1 MESKEII
8 LKPVVS
14 EKSYSLANE
23 SNKYVFFVDS
33 DINKIEIKNA
43 VEKKYKV
50 KVLSVNIVIKPGKMV
65 RDWKSN
71 KYTRKSD
78 KRKAIVTLKKGDKID
93 EFLNIA

>member
-1 MESKEII
+1 MESKEIV

-33 DINKIEIKNA
+33 GVNKIEIKNA

-50 KVLSVNIVIKPGKMV
+50 KVLSVNIVI
-65 RDWKSN
+65 
-71 KYTRKSD
+71 
-78 KRKAIVTLKKGDKID
+78 
-93 EFLNIA
+93 

>member
-1 MESKEII
+1 MESKEIV

-33 DINKIEIKNA
+33 GVNKIEIKNA

-50 KVLSVNIVIKPGKMV
+50 KVLDVNITVRIGKSF
-65 RDWKSN
+65 RDYKTNKSF
-71 KYTRKSD
+71 RKED
-78 KRKAIVTLKKGDKID
+78 KKKAVVTLKKGDKID
-93 EFLNIA
+93 EFLNIK

>member
-1 MESKEII
+1 MESKEIV

-33 DINKIEIKNA
+33 GVNKIEIKNA

-71 KYTRKSD
+71 KSSRKSD

>member
-1 MESKEII
+1 MESKEIV

-33 DINKIEIKNA
+33 GVNKIEIKNA

-50 KVLSVNIVIKPGKMV
+50 KVLDVNITVRIGKSF
-65 RDWKSN
+65 RDYKTNKSF
-71 KYTRKSD
+71 RKGD
-78 KRKAIVTLKKGDKID
+78 KRKAVVTLKKGDKID
-93 EFLNIA
+93 EFLNIE

>member
-1 MESKEII
+1 MESKEIV

-33 DINKIEIKNA
+33 GVNKIEIKNA

-71 KYTRKSD
+71 KSTRKSD

>member
-1 MESKEII
+1 MESKEIV

-33 DINKIEIKNA
+33 GVNKIEIKNA

-50 KVLSVNIVIKPGKMV
+50 KVLSVNITIKPGKMT

-71 KYTRKSD
+71 KSSRRSD
-78 KRKAIVTLKKGDKID
+78 KRKAVVTVKKGDKID
-93 EFLNIA
+93 EFLNIE

>member
-1 MESKEII
+1 MESKEIV

-33 DINKIEIKNA
+33 GVNKIEIKNA

-71 KYTRKSD
+71 KSTRKSD
-78 KRKAIVTLKKGDKID
+78 RRKAIVTLKKGDKID

>member
-1 MESKEII
+1 MESKEIV

-33 DINKIEIKNA
+33 GINKIEVKQA

-50 KVLSVNIVIKPGKMV
+50 KVIGVNITVRPGKRI

-71 KYTRKSD
+71 KSFRKGD
-78 KRKAIVTLKKGDKID
+78 KRKAVVTLKKGDKID
-93 EFLNIA
+93 EFLNIK

>member
-33 DINKIEIKNA
+33 DINKIEIKSA

-50 KVLSVNIVIKPGKMV
+50 KVLDVNITVRLGKRF
-65 RDWKSN
+65 RDYKTNKSF
-71 KYTRKSD
+71 RKED
-78 KRKAIVTLKKGDKID
+78 KKKAVVTLKKGDKID
-93 EFLNIA
+93 EFLNIK

>member
-1 MESKEII
+1 MESKEIV

-23 SNKYVFFVDS
+23 GNKYVFFVDS
-33 DINKIEIKNA
+33 GVNKIEIKSA

-50 KVLSVNIVIKPGKMV
+50 KVLDVNITVRIGKSF
-65 RDWKSN
+65 RDYKTNKSF
-71 KYTRKSD
+71 RKED
-78 KRKAIVTLKKGDKID
+78 KKKAVVTLKKGDKID

>member
-1 MESKEII
+1 MESKEIV

-33 DINKIEIKNA
+33 GVNKIEIKNA

-50 KVLSVNIVIKPGKMV
+50 KVLSVNIVIKHGKMV

-71 KYTRKSD
+71 KSSRKSD

-93 EFLNIA
+93 EYLNIS

>member
-1 MESKEII
+1 MESKEIV

-33 DINKIEIKNA
+33 GVNKIEIKNA

-71 KYTRKSD
+71 KSTRKSD

-93 EFLNIA
+93 EFLKS

>member
-1 MESKEII
+1 MESKEIV

-33 DINKIEIKNA
+33 GVNKIEIKSA

-50 KVLSVNIVIKPGKMV
+50 KVLDVNITVRIGKSF
-65 RDWKSN
+65 RDYKTNKSF
-71 KYTRKSD
+71 RKED
-78 KRKAIVTLKKGDKID
+78 KKKAVVTLKKGDKID